1 MKIKNAP
8 MKRTTK
14 ELTERMLKKSVIKN
28 TDPDFNEIC
37 KEVENTR
44 RLVCELNNSPHTDDE
59 ARKLLEEIWGQ
70 KLNSS
75 VRVFPPFYT
84 AFGKLTKIGK
94 NVFIN
99 FGCTFLDQGSITIED
114 DVFIAPG
121 VKITTEAHPEN
132 PEERHNL
139 LIKPVAIKQNAWI
152 GANAVIL
159 PGVIIGKN
167 AIVGAGAVVTK
178 DVEDN
183 AVVAGVPAKFIRKIK
198 EKS

>member
-1 MKIKNAP
+1 MFGP
-8 MKRTTK
+8 
-14 ELTERMLKKSVIKN
+14 
-28 TDPDFNEIC
+28 
-37 KEVENTR
+37 
-44 RLVCELNNSPHTDDE
+44 
-59 ARKLLEEIWGQ
+59 
-70 KLNSS
+70 NSS

-152 GANAVIL
+152 GANAVML
-159 PGVIIGKN
+159 VHGQN
-167 AIVGAGAVVTK
+167 AHSRYFSEDAFKKLKGENKKLLIVPNANHT
-178 DVEDN
+178 DLYDN
-183 AVVAGVPAKFIRKIK
+183 LEKIPFDEIENFIRTNLK
-198 EKS
+198 

>member
-1 MKIKNAP
+1 
-8 MKRTTK
+8 MKRKTK
-14 ELTERMLKKSVIKN
+14 ELTEKMLKKSVIKN

-44 RLVCELNNSPHTDDE
+44 RLVCELNNSPHTEDE

-70 KLNSS
+70 KLDSS

-132 PEERHNL
+132 PEERHSL

-159 PGVIIGKN
+159 PGVSIGKN

-183 AVVAGVPAKFIRKIK
+183 AVVAGVPARFIRKIK
-198 EKS
+198 EKP

>member
-1 MKIKNAP
+1 
-8 MKRTTK
+8 MKRKTK

-37 KEVENTR
+37 EEVENTR

-70 KLNSS
+70 KLDSS

-114 DVFIAPG
+114 DVFIAPD

-132 PEERHNL
+132 PEGRHNL
-139 LIKPVAIKQNAWI
+139 LIKPVVIKQNAWI

>member
-1 MKIKNAP
+1 
-8 MKRTTK
+8 MKRKTK

-37 KEVENTR
+37 EEVENTR

-70 KLNSS
+70 KLDSS

-84 AFGKLTKIGK
+84 AFGKLTKISK

-132 PEERHNL
+132 PEGRHNL
-139 LIKPVAIKQNAWI
+139 LIKPVVIKQNAWI

>member
-1 MKIKNAP
+1 M
-8 MKRTTK
+8 
-14 ELTERMLKKSVIKN
+14 
-28 TDPDFNEIC
+28 
-37 KEVENTR
+37 
-44 RLVCELNNSPHTDDE
+44 
-59 ARKLLEEIWGQ
+59 
-70 KLNSS
+70 NSS

-114 DVFIAPG
+114 DVFIAPC

-167 AIVGAGAVVTK
+167 AIIGAGAVVTK